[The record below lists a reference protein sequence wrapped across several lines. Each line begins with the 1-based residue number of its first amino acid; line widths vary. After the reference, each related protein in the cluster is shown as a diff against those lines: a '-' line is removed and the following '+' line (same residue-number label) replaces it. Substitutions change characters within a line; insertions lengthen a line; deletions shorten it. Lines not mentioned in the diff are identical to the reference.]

1 MNLSSW
7 LKVNPYH
14 ALAMMILSK
23 RIPFSTSIKSIVC
36 VDWPLL
42 VIAILFL
49 SWLTARFKGR
59 SPTGKFFP
67 TGVNDQPFGNKI
79 RRLLSD
85 SVVCAKELLVRITP
99 AIKNNKALNF
109 ISFFFVAK
117 EWIVY
122 F

>member
-85 SVVCAKELLVRITP
+85 SVVCAKELLVRSTP

-117 EWIVY
+117 EWMVY

>member
-14 ALAMMILSK
+14 ALAIMILSK

-49 SWLTARFKGR
+49 SWLTARFRGR

-117 EWIVY
+117 EWMVY